1 VKKIAVLWAA
11 TLCLSMGACC
21 SVNTAALGQLEA
33 NDKLILPA
41 YLKYVDADPV
51 LSKEQKDDRK
61 KLVESRGRLFE
72 AIKK

>member
-1 VKKIAVLWAA
+1 MKKIAVLCVAA
-11 TLCLSMGACC
+11 MGLSMGACC

-41 YLKYVDADPV
+41 YLKYVDADPA
-51 LSKEQKDDRK
+51 LSKDQKDDRK

-72 AIKK
+72 ALKK